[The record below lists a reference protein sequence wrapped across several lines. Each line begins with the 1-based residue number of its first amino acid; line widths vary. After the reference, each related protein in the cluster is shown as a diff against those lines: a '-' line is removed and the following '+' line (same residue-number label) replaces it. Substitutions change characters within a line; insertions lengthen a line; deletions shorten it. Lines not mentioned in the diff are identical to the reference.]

1 MGITPIE
8 SYPMPTSA
16 DLPANIASW
25 RVEPERAVLLIHDM
39 QHYFLAPFARG
50 AQPRTDLVHNVRA
63 LRERCARLG
72 IPVMYSAQPGGM
84 SNRDRGLLADFWGPG
99 MTAQAHDRG
108 IPDELAPAPADTVL
122 TKWRASAFHRSPLL
136 ELMRDAG
143 RDQLIICGVYAHVG
157 VLLTAADAFANDIQA
172 FVVAD
177 AVADFTPEFHRMAL
191 DYVAIRC
198 GAAVVA
204 ADVLGW
210 LGASGTSGTSGAASA
225 ASATAAGSAG
235 SAASAG
241 APAGVFAVAN
251 GGGEERR

>member
-8 SYPMPTSA
+8 SYPMPTPA

-63 LRERCARLG
+63 LRARCARLEV
-72 IPVMYSAQPGGM
+72 PVMYSAQPGGM
-84 SNRDRGLLADFWGPG
+84 SRRDRGLLADFWGPG
-99 MTAQAHDRG
+99 MTVEVGDRG

-143 RDQLIICGVYAHVG
+143 RDQLIVCGVYAHVG
-157 VLLTAADAFANDIQA
+157 VMLTAADAFAHDIQA

-177 AVADFTPEFHRMAL
+177 AVADFAPEFHRMAL
-191 DYVAIRC
+191 DYVATRC
-198 GAAVVA
+198 GAAVTA

-210 LGASGTSGTSGAASA
+210 LDASGAASA
-225 ASATAAGSAG
+225 EPATAATSAG
-235 SAASAG
+235 PAG
-241 APAGVFAVAN
+241 PPAGVFAVAN
-251 GGGEERR
+251 GSGEERR

>member
-99 MTAQAHDRG
+99 MTAQARDRG

-210 LGASGTSGTSGAASA
+210 LGASGTSGA